1 MALCARAQRPLLLLG
16 GVRQTMA
23 RRQIFS
29 IDGVFDSHLK
39 EDTVLRVEKHWK
51 PLLRS
56 TVPKVVADFF
66 WGGRGLLLFLVMV
79 KRITSV
85 FLFVIKRKND

>member
-1 MALCARAQRPLLLLG
+1 MALCARAQRPLLLLWG
-16 GVRQTMA
+16 ARQSMA

-56 TVPKVVADFF
+56 TVPKVVAYFF
-66 WGGRGLLLFLVMV
+66 GGERGYCF
-79 KRITSV
+79 
-85 FLFVIKRKND
+85 F

>member
-1 MALCARAQRPLLLLG
+1 
-16 GVRQTMA
+16 MA

-66 WGGRGLLLFLVMV
+66 LVGRGGIAFSSNVQV
-79 KRITSV
+79 AFSP
-85 FLFVIKRKND
+85 FAN